1 MRLLVII
8 NDQAGQGLSDL
19 ASLFEISDFFDSA
32 RGLPIDSPGVAP
44 GSRISKITD
53 AWAERVDRV

>member
-19 ASLFEISDFFDSA
+19 ASLFEISDFLTP
-32 RGLPIDSPGVAP
+32 RLRLPIPGCRQR
-44 GSRISKITD
+44 GSRI
-53 AWAERVDRV
+53 